1 MTTDCFYHL
10 VSALLRRLLSA
21 TGAVLVITLAGCE
34 IRPHGD
40 SGWSVK
46 IGDPVP
52 AFSLQDIDGSTVS
65 SESLKGKPYTIA
77 VFATWC
83 PPCKMELEA
92 LEKQVW
98 QPLKDQGASVV
109 GINFGDEDAAV
120 IRKFAQD
127 SGVTFPMLVDE
138 SGSFRKQAGISV
150 LPQSLVIGADGR
162 IINLHIGFT
171 DEAVVSTREELQSE
185 L

>member
-1 MTTDCFYHL
+1 MLRPLLLTTVAVIIL
-10 VSALLRRLLSA
+10 ALA
-21 TGAVLVITLAGCE
+21 ACDIKPA
-34 IRPHGD
+34 GD
-40 SGWSVK
+40 SGWTVK

-52 AFSLQDIDGSTVS
+52 DFSLQDIDGNTVS
-65 SESLKGKPYTIA
+65 SESLKGKPYAIA

-98 QPLKDQGASVV
+98 QPLKDQGAAVV
-109 GINFGDEDAAV
+109 GINFGDEDPV
-120 IRKFAQD
+120 LIRKFAQD

-138 SGSFRKQAGISV
+138 SGAFRKAAGISM

-162 IINLHIGFT
+162 IIDLHIGFT
-171 DEAVVSTREELQSE
+171 DDAVVSTREDLLSE